1 MKKRL
6 LCFLPIILLFTF
18 SLVSVKHVGAEEN
31 LSDII
36 SEELEKIDMSELEKI
51 YDETD
56 IWNDSGFIYRIGSLI
71 NGNFAIDY
79 SCFAE
84 YLKKQL
90 LGDLSLFLPIFT
102 GVIIIAVL
110 CSLLQNFKSS
120 YLSDGVGEVVSL
132 VCFSAVSILLFPQVT
147 SFFRKTENVISDIAK
162 TAEIMSPIMLTLMTA
177 SGAKTSANLYKPS
190 LVFLT
195 NGVINVYGSIVL
207 PLTVIVTV
215 FSVTAVFSKR
225 FKLSKFTEFFASII
239 KWIVGLI
246 VTVFGVYLSAQGIAS
261 ASYDGISFKTA
272 KYLVSSSVPI
282 VGGFLKDGFDL
293 VIAGSAII
301 KNSVGIIGL
310 IVVFYKVLS
319 PVLAIAVFSLLLKAV
334 AAITEAFDF
343 SCVSALSTAL
353 SKGLSYLVMSLL
365 TVGLMFFLVV
375 LLMIISAGSF
385 V

>member
-1 MKKRL
+1 MKKRIV
-6 LCFLPIILLFTF
+6 CFLPIILLVASSFGSIKTAAADE
-18 SLVSVKHVGAEEN
+18 S
-31 LSDII
+31 LSDIV

-51 YDETD
+51 YDETE
-56 IWNDSGFIYRIGSLI
+56 ILGSGGFVYRISSLLD
-71 NGNFAIDY
+71 GKFAIDY
-79 SCFAE
+79 SGFTD

-90 LGDLSLFLPIFT
+90 LGDLSVFLPIFT
-102 GVIIIAVL
+102 GVIIVALL

-132 VCFSAVSILLFPQVT
+132 VCFSAVAVLLFPQT
-147 SFFRKTENVISDIAK
+147 ATFFKNTENTISDIAK
-162 TAEIMSPIMLTLMTA
+162 TAEIMSPIMLTLMVA
-177 SGAKTSANLYKPS
+177 SGAKTSAELYKPS

-195 NGVINVYGSIVL
+195 NGVINVYNCIVL
-207 PLTVIVTV
+207 PLSVIVTV
-215 FSVTAVFSKR
+215 FSVVAVFSKR
-225 FKLSKFTEFFASII
+225 FKLRKFTEFFSSVI

-246 VTVFGVYLSAQGIAS
+246 VAVFGVYLSAQGIAS
-261 ASYDGISFKTA
+261 ASYDGISFKAA

-293 VIAGSAII
+293 VIAGSAVI

-310 IVVFYKVLS
+310 IIVFYKILS
-319 PVLAIAVFSLLLKAV
+319 LVVSIAVFSLLLKAV